1 MRIQSLHVETPS
13 PRPLSEYNKA
23 IPGSYVSLAV
33 CNDNEDTSRSKIVVL
48 ISSDSIKWRKNK
60 VGRVENESL
69 EAMLLEHSYQNQ

>member
-1 MRIQSLHVETPS
+1 METSS
-13 PRPLSEYNKA
+13 PRPLSEYNKT

-33 CNDNEDTSRSKIVVL
+33 CNDNEGTSRSKLVVL

-60 VGRVENESL
+60 EGRVENESL